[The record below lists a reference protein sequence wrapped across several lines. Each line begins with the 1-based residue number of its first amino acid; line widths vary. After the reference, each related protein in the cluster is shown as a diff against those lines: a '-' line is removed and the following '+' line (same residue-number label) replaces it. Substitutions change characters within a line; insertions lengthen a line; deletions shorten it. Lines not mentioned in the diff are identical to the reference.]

1 MTPSSP
7 NVTASTALSLASIV
21 MTMSPSHASATDL
34 AGVAP
39 CSASA
44 ATLSCDRLY
53 AVTSWPD
60 FSRFAA
66 MPAPMFP
73 SPMNPIFMPSTMP
86 GICVNRR
93 GVRLS
98 DSIGA
103 GKRRLVPGTCGQ
115 LVPAVGVDRQAA
127 EVGGLL
133 DRPLGLFREH
143 VQCVVDLAAVVQHV
157 ACRMGQ
163 VEGPRVRLD
172 G

>member
-1 MTPSSP
+1 MIPSSA
-7 NVTASTALSLASIV
+7 NVTASTALSLDSIV

-34 AGVAP
+34 AGFAP

-86 GICVNRR
+86 RVPVGRGRLGLSGHREVLHNDVPDGQQHRDRRARR
-93 GVRLS
+93 GRRQ
-98 DSIGA
+98 A
-103 GKRRLVPGTCGQ
+103 RRLGPGTRGQ
-115 LVPAVGVDRQAA
+115 LAPAVGVDREAA

-133 DRPLGLFREH
+133 DRPLGL
-143 VQCVVDLAAVVQHV
+143 
-157 ACRMGQ
+157 
-163 VEGPRVRLD
+163 
-172 G
+172 